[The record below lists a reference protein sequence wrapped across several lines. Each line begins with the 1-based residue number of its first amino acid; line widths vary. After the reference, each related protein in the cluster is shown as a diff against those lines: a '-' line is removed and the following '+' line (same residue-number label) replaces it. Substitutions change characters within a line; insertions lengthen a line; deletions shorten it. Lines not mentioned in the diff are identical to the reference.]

1 MENSKSHSNTFARV
15 IFIVFGGLITGILLF
30 AAAVYMYQTGFRDR
44 IYRGISIDNVLV
56 GGLTRQQAAEKLER
70 ELRYPFESSF
80 RFTWQDKSW

>member
-56 GGLTRQQAAEKLER
+56 GNKLST
-70 ELRYPFESSF
+70 LQKQ
-80 RFTWQDKSW
+80 TKTMQN